1 MQTMMETVRSV
12 APLAAEHAARHD
24 RDGTFVIEAYTALR
38 DSGYLAAPVPVDLG
52 GAGATVRQ
60 VAEAQAELARSCGS
74 TALASAMHL
83 HVVLASAYRHRR
95 GDDAVAGMLKRVAAE
110 QLVVASTGVG
120 DFTTPTAD
128 ATPVE
133 GGWRVSGRKR
143 FVSGAPIAQVAS
155 TWAATPD
162 GEAIGF
168 GLPLSAEG
176 VTIEETWDAH
186 GMRGTASHDVVL
198 DDVFVTEGQVNARR
212 RLGGYAPVH
221 AVIAVNAFPVI
232 TAVYVGVARSLRDA
246 AVAAARRDRPLGLVE
261 QHLLTAEAL
270 LERMLVVADGDPD
283 PAEAVVAEVML
294 LKRACNEQ
302 LLRLVDAAWDA
313 VGGSAFSAGSVLD
326 RATRDLRAASLHPLD
341 PDATLELAASQ
352 AKRVAS
358 AAA

>member
-1 MQTMMETVRSV
+1 MMETVRSV

-24 RDGTFVIEAYTALR
+24 REGTFVVEAYTALR

-52 GAGATVRQ
+52 GLGASVRD
-60 VAEAQAELARSCGS
+60 VAEAQAELARSCPS
-74 TALASAMHL
+74 TALATAMHL
-83 HVVLASAYRHRR
+83 HVVLASAWRYRR
-95 GDDAVAGMLKRVAAE
+95 GDDVVAGMLKRVASE
-110 QLVVASTGVG
+110 HLVVASTGGG
-120 DFTTPTAD
+120 DLTAPTAT

-155 TWAATPD
+155 TWATTPEGD
-162 GEAIGF
+162 AIGF
-168 GLPLSAEG
+168 GVPLTADG

-198 DDVFVTEGQVNARR
+198 TDVYVTDAQVTARR
-212 RLGGYAPVH
+212 PLDTFAPVL
-221 AVIAVNAFPVI
+221 AVIATNAFPVI
-232 TAVYVGVARSLRDA
+232 SAVYVGVARRLRDLV
-246 AVAAARRDRPLGLVE
+246 VAQARRDRPLGLVE

-270 LERMLVVADGDPD
+270 LERMLVIADGDPA
-283 PAEAVVAEVML
+283 PTEAVFAEVML
-294 LKRACNEQ
+294 AKRALNEQ
-302 LLRLVDAAWDA
+302 LGLLVDAAWDA
-313 VGGSAFSAGSVLD
+313 VGGSGFASGSALD

-341 PDATLELAASQ
+341 PEATLQVAADQ